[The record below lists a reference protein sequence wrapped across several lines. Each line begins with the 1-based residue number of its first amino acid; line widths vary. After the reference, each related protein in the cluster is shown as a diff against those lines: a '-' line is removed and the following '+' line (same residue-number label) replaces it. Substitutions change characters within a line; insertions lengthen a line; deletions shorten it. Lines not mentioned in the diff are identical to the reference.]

1 MEILETVLGPLRD
14 GLYAVMM
21 PISNF
26 IWSYILVYLLLGAGL
41 LFTIMTRGM
50 QFRMF
55 RHMAHVTFTARG
67 AGDGISGFQAFATSM
82 AARVGTG
89 NLAGVAL
96 ALWIGGPGAI
106 FWMWVTALAGFATS
120 FIESTLAQVYKHRN
134 EDGVFR
140 GGPAFYIERCLG
152 WRWLGS
158 LFAVF
163 LIIAYGLAFN
173 AAQSNTIAQG
183 MSGAFGIPNW
193 LTGVVIAALAG
204 VVIYGGLKS
213 VARTAEK
220 IVPTLEILKEGTR
233 CRARARALK

>member
-1 MEILETVLGPLRD
+1 MELLETVLGPLRD

-96 ALWIGGPGAI
+96 PPVLCG
-106 FWMWVTALAGFATS
+106 S
-120 FIESTLAQVYKHRN
+120 STH
-134 EDGVFR
+134 
-140 GGPAFYIERCLG
+140 
-152 WRWLGS
+152 S
-158 LFAVF
+158 LDT
-163 LIIAYGLAFN
+163 Y
-173 AAQSNTIAQG
+173 
-183 MSGAFGIPNW
+183 
-193 LTGVVIAALAG
+193 
-204 VVIYGGLKS
+204 
-213 VARTAEK
+213 
-220 IVPTLEILKEGTR
+220 
-233 CRARARALK
+233 